1 MGAMKWYQML
11 SDKERKEVD
20 RRSKE
25 RGEMRKHQH
34 KYMKSMKEEDES
46 PPEQGT
52 FFPGLRRDADR

>member
-25 RGEMRKHQH
+25 REEMRKHQH
-34 KYMKSMKEEDES
+34 KYMKEEDES
-46 PPEQGT
+46 PPGQGT
-52 FFPGLRRDADR
+52 LFPGLRRDADR